1 MVARSVWDFVFAH
14 PAVWQRADL
23 IMADVIKRV
32 DRRVILDVRY
42 ARENEERKR
51 FRMPLDAKKPM
62 EGQREERWFS
72 WVEEL
77 MDGPVQDSVTDFEFV
92 TPGRS

>member
-1 MVARSVWDFVFAH
+1 M
-14 PAVWQRADL
+14 WQRADL

-32 DRRVILDVRY
+32 DRGVILDVRY